1 MHTGGRWQELL
12 LDFKRGGLSLA
23 SAGLFV
29 SQWSGKARES
39 VFLWR
44 KARKELGFGKA
55 YVGSS

>member
-12 LDFKRGGLSLA
+12 LDLKRGGLSLA
-23 SAGLFV
+23 SAASLV
-29 SQWSGKARES
+29 SQWSGKAQES
-39 VFLWR
+39 AFLWR